1 MPMRPKPPVMVFIT
15 PQASCRQIIHKGAEL
30 ANRLHSRLMVV
41 TAQPK
46 KADAQC
52 RAADMR
58 CLELLAKAT
67 QTEIQILYTDDP
79 LRSLVRF
86 AKKHRPIHIFTG
98 QQSNGSSF
106 VSKLA
111 VLCNAPVT
119 TVSAGALYTLPP
131 ISALL
136 SDTGSHTVA

>member
-1 MPMRPKPPVMVFIT
+1 MTGKPPVMAFIT
-15 PQASCRQIIHKGAEL
+15 PQPGCERIIRKAAEL
-30 ANRLHSRLMVV
+30 ASRLRTRLMVV

-46 KADAQC
+46 KADAKR

-67 QTEIQILYTDDP
+67 GNEIQILYTADP
-79 LRSLVRF
+79 LRSLAKF
-86 AKKHRPIHIFTG
+86 AKKHRPMHIFTG

-106 VSKLA
+106 VGALA
-111 VLCNAPVT
+111 VMCDAPIT
-119 TVSAGALYTLPP
+119 TVSAGAVYTLSP

-136 SDTGSHTVA
+136 TEEKHTVA